1 MSRLARLLVLIVAAA
16 TLPGFAA
23 PKPVTE
29 AIAGSGRTEAAA
41 AVRLGQTGAA
51 HLPPGATVWHPPH
64 TPAPKPTQTPTSP
77 VAAYIAQPP
86 QRPSFTISGAP
97 RIGEGGTLHF
107 VIARSG
113 SDGAAHRI
121 VLSYSNPQAL
131 ANPPGS
137 VTFPAGRAR
146 LDLDLVTVATTQA
159 EGPRAIDVLIAPG
172 DPRATIASP
181 RSARGYILDSPVTA
195 TTSPAVKPSRPP
207 LFVPPAPAPTA
218 SFGVRAIGAPQPGEP
233 ARFEIYRSDPSGSAE
248 VAYGVSQG
256 SRSLPFASLTMPP
269 GRSRQAFAI
278 PATSYA
284 RCGGAITMTLIGA
297 PGPIVQSTAI
307 ADLPACSTAPETI
320 AGASVPPEPI
330 TTPATTPATTDTAS
344 AAASSGTAQPAT
356 SITSPESASGVT
368 GVATEFATGTQTA
381 SPVATTATGGAA
393 SGTELKAIVAY
404 WPWLTLTLVVIA
416 AGIALAEF
424 LKPAVLTA
432 SCEIAPGV
440 AALEPIGAPLLR
452 WPRPSATVII
462 ERGACHAPDPLP
474 VQEQIP

>member
-23 PKPVTE
+23 PQPVTE
-29 AIAGSGRTEAAA
+29 AIAGFRRAEAAA

-64 TPAPKPTQTPTSP
+64 TPANPAQTPTPP

-97 RIGEGGTLHF
+97 RVREGGTLHF

-121 VLSYSNPQAL
+121 VLSYSNPQAVV
-131 ANPPGS
+131 NPPGS
-137 VTFPAGRAR
+137 VTFPANRAR
-146 LDLDLVTVATTQA
+146 LDLDLVTIATTQA

-181 RSARGYILDSPVTA
+181 RSARGYILDSPVAVTPA
-195 TTSPAVKPSRPP
+195 PAVKPSRPP
-207 LFVPPAPAPTA
+207 LFVPPVPAPTA
-218 SFGVRAIGAPQPGEP
+218 SFGVRAIGTPQPGEP
-233 ARFEIYRSDPSGSAE
+233 ARFEIYRSDPSGSAD

-278 PATSYA
+278 PTTSYE

-297 PGPIVQSTAI
+297 PGPIVQRTAI
-307 ADLPACSTAPETI
+307 ADLPACPSAPETI
-320 AGASVPPEPI
+320 AGASAPPKPVTTPV
-330 TTPATTPATTDTAS
+330 TTPAATDTAS
-344 AAASSGTAQPAT
+344 SGTPQPAT
-356 SITSPESASGVT
+356 STTPPVSASGT
-368 GVATEFATGTQTA
+368 NGVAAQFASGTQTA

-404 WPWLTLTLVVIA
+404 WPWLTVALVVIA

-424 LKPAVLTA
+424 LKPAGLTA
-432 SCEIAPGV
+432 SCEIEPGV
-440 AALEPIGAPLLR
+440 AALEPIGAPLVG